1 MIDKSTYAI
10 FNNSKNKSLV
20 FYQCPKNA
28 NSSAKLFFAKHIGVD
43 QKLFFIEDKIPRH
56 CVKEHKA
63 LESQHKDKI
72 NLINFFPNYQKFG
85 KVNCDIK
92 CCITRNPL
100 KRFVSSYKNRILF
113 HKDKSFFNLSINE
126 ILEKLE
132 DGLFEN
138 RHFLTQT
145 FFLGNDLDYY
155 DFAIDI
161 SNAKLFEAK
170 INNFF
175 GKEVLFPHIQTGGK
189 EFEVELNI
197 DQINKVKQIY
207 SEDYELLR
215 LTNSNNFISFS

>member
-113 HKDKSFFNLSINE
+113 HKDKEFNNLSVNE

-132 DGLFEN
+132 YGLFEN
-138 RHFLTQT
+138 THFLPQS
-145 FFLGNDLDYY
+145 FFLGNNLDYFNIVA
-155 DFAIDI
+155 DVENI
-161 SNAKLFEAK
+161 NLFEK
-170 INNFF
+170 KVNNFF
-175 GKEVLFPHIQTGGK
+175 GKEIKFPKIQKGGSK
-189 EFEVELNI
+189 FNVNLNMT
-197 DQINKVKQIY
+197 QLEKVKKIY
-207 SEDYELLR
+207 EIDFELLK
-215 LTNSNNFISFS
+215 LL

>member
-113 HKDKSFFNLSINE
+113 HKDEKFHNLSVDKVI
-126 ILEKLE
+126 EKLE
-132 DGLFEN
+132 CGLFEN
-138 RHFLTQT
+138 THFLPQS
-145 FFLGNDLDYY
+145 FFLGNNLDYFNIVA
-155 DFAIDI
+155 DVENI
-161 SNAKLFEAK
+161 NLFEKK

-175 GKEVLFPHIQTGGK
+175 GKDIKFPQIQKGGN
-189 EFEVELNI
+189 EFNVKLNI
-197 DQINKVKQIY
+197 TQIKKVKKIY
-207 SEDYELLR
+207 EKDIELLKM
-215 LTNSNNFISFS
+215 L